1 MNPSR
6 TEPDGLLLADD
17 VCSLAL
23 VRRLAALLDHDPAL
37 FCQGDRLPHG
47 WHPLLFNTPTR
58 QSELRLDGAPGL
70 GADLPD
76 LGLPRLMIGG
86 RRARFPGEILIGE
99 SLRRETRRTRVQEKT
114 GRSGRFAVVTIEH
127 RIFGESSAQ
136 PVLIEEQDYLLREA
150 ATSADPGSGPGTSVG
165 AGAGAQPATT
175 PASEAIRVLTVDE
188 ALLFRYS
195 AMTDNPHRIHYDHR
209 YTTEVEGYPA
219 LVVNGT
225 IPAMFLLEMFREA
238 SGREPMEVAS
248 RNVAPMFCGET
259 LQLHARQQDGG
270 WRLWAT
276 KPDGVLSFDAQAH

>member
-1 MNPSR
+1 MNLPLSQS
-6 TEPDGLLLADD
+6 DGLLIADD

-23 VRRLAALLDHDPAL
+23 VRRLAALLDRDAAL
-37 FCQGDRLPHG
+37 FRQGDRLPHG

-58 QSELRLDGAPGL
+58 QSELRHDGAPGL

-99 SLRRETRRTRVQEKT
+99 SLRRETRRTRVQEKA

-127 RIFGESSAQ
+127 QIFGESGEQ

-150 ATSADPGSGPGTSVG
+150 ATPTATGSGASAEAGTPPAPAP
-165 AGAGAQPATT
+165 AGE
-175 PASEAIRVLTVDE
+175 ASRALTVDE

-195 AMTDNPHRIHYDHR
+195 AITDNPHRIHYDHR

-225 IPAMFLLEMFREA
+225 IPAMFLLEMFRQA
-238 SGREPMEVAS
+238 SGREPMEMTS
-248 RNVAPMFCGET
+248 RNVAPMFCGQT
-259 LQLHARQQDGG
+259 LRLQLRQQEGG

-276 KPDGVLSFDAQAH
+276 RPDGVLSFDAHAI